1 MVCINYIKLV
11 FNMYFKN
18 RVLIN
23 DIDISVVAGD
33 YFVKVDHSIDNVLTA
48 HTSIENDIIRIG
60 NNIAKE
66 YPNEKYNIGVLTSDI
81 IDIEDMINDRELINI
96 EKTKLIDKNEL
107 FKEFIHKVAA
117 IYGLHIALDYYY
129 MLYDCYTHDME
140 IVELPIYKIDTIALM
155 LDNSI
160 VDNFGTTCTNSFYK
174 AGKVVIVDSDFAF
187 DNEGSALL
195 NPRFAGITENV
206 ICVML
211 DKFKQKKVKL
221 TFNKNKDQK
230 ASYIRIDFN
239 H

>member
-1 MVCINYIKLV
+1 
-11 FNMYFKN
+11 MYFKN

-23 DIDISVVAGD
+23 DIDISIVAGD
-33 YFVKVDHSIDNVLTA
+33 YFVKVDSSIDTVRTV
-48 HTSIENDIIRIG
+48 HTSIENDIIIIG

-66 YPNEKYNIGVLTSDI
+66 YPYEKYNIGVLTSDI

-107 FKEFIHKVAA
+107 FKEFIHKVSA

-129 MLYDCYTHDME
+129 ILYDCYTHDMVP
-140 IVELPIYKIDTIALM
+140 VELPIYKIDTITLI
-155 LDNSI
+155 LGNNSI
-160 VDNFGTTCTNSFYK
+160 IDNFGTTCTNSFYK
-174 AGKVVIVDSDFAF
+174 AGKVIIVDSDFAF

-211 DKFKQKKVKL
+211 DKFKQNKVKL
-221 TFNKNKDQK
+221 TFNNNKDQK